1 MKTVVLGLFDQ
12 IDDARRV
19 LAHLATLP
27 LDMDAIQVVHP
38 NPDTQREMAAEAG
51 LPPRQGVR
59 NGAILGALA
68 GAALGFM
75 ASSPGM
81 GGPLPL
87 LADLGP
93 LLTLAAGAVL
103 GAGLGAAGGA
113 LSETV
118 RLPEAH
124 QQAVIDALSA
134 GATVVMVHTESLPT
148 AKALGDLFRDSG
160 SRVLPALAEPEAGA
174 GPGGAGPAAG
184 TRAGAAGWPA
194 AGPLPPSDAGR
205 WLREDVPAEHQA
217 FAPPWRRGEEDSDGD
232 GSEGDVVHGS
242 EAVVEDVHGADE
254 GGAVGDVPI
263 EGAGAVWAPVEAVGE
278 PAGTP
283 SERPAEDLET
293 GGTWAPP
300 AESGPAAGRESRSL
314 AAVEARAA
322 EAVEAADTGG
332 VVTADGG
339 GGAPVAAIA
348 VDVPLA
354 DLDLPPRIARPLVEA
369 GIVSLAQLRLAA
381 ADPDALLALR
391 GIGPAAVGEIRRVV
405 EGAESFRGGVS

>member
-38 NPDTQREMAAEAG
+38 SPDTQREMAAEAG
-51 LPPRQGVR
+51 LSPRHGMR
-59 NGAILGALA
+59 NGAVLGALA
-68 GAALGFM
+68 GGALGFM

-103 GAGLGAAGGA
+103 GAVLGAAGGA

-160 SRVLPALAEPEAGA
+160 SRVLPALAEAEASA
-174 GPGGAGPAAG
+174 GTGGAGSVMG

-217 FAPPWRRGEEDSDGD
+217 FAPPWRRGEGD
-232 GSEGDVVHGS
+232 ADDDAGEGEVVHGS
-242 EAVVEDVHGADE
+242 AAVVEDVQGADE
-254 GGAVGDVPI
+254 GGMVEVPAMEVADI
-263 EGAGAVWAPVEAVGE
+263 GVVEI
-278 PAGTP
+278 
-283 SERPAEDLET
+283 PAE
-293 GGTWAPP
+293 
-300 AESGPAAGRESRSL
+300 
-314 AAVEARAA
+314 VRA
-322 EAVEAADTGG
+322 
-332 VVTADGG
+332 ADGG
-339 GGAPVAAIA
+339 DASTVMGLDAP
-348 VDVPLA
+348 LS
-354 DLDLPPRIARPLVEA
+354 DLGLPPRITRPLAEA
-369 GIVSLAQLRLAA
+369 GIDSLAKLRRMA

-391 GIGPAAVGEIRRVV
+391 GIGPAAAGEIRRAVDA
-405 EGAESFRGGVS
+405 AER